1 MTDAISVRDIKRLVE
16 NDSTA
21 VAARILALLNNFQDK
36 LAMVADNAAL
46 KAIGAADRADKFL
59 AFKED
64 TLQLFAFDSGSAA
77 VEALGPPPTVV
88 APTAGTGRWIAL
100 TLGGSAATKSYVDS
114 QDAAAIAS
122 ALATLNTRLRSAA
135 DAAAVKA
142 LDVALLADKAL
153 VYVEDLR
160 QIFAY
165 DASSAAVDVTGV
177 SIEPT
182 AGVGAYLAVTAPA
195 PATTTAAGMV
205 WFTSGVPTAL
215 GAGVDEPAAANS
227 TFIASHKEAQRAPA
241 KGVLSVWMITKE
253 PAGGV
258 DAGNTCVFKL
268 IKSDGTVLI
277 TKEYGAVAFPATGA
291 PTLLGTCSLAEGDI
305 IGWEFING
313 GTVTLPSLNLQF
325 DIAPTA

>member
-1 MTDAISVRDIKRLVE
+1 MTDAITVRDIKRLAE

-36 LAMVADNAAL
+36 LALVADNAAL
-46 KAIGAADRADKFL
+46 KAIGTADRADKFL

-88 APTAGTGRWIAL
+88 APTSGTGRWIAL

-114 QDAAAIAS
+114 QDAASIAS

-153 VYVEDLR
+153 VFVEDLR

-165 DASSAAVDVTGV
+165 DSASTAGDVTGV

-182 AGVGAYLAVTAPA
+182 AGAGAYLAVTAP
-195 PATTTAAGMV
+195 PAAFIWTVESQAVDPAA
-205 WFTSGVPTAL
+205 
-215 GAGVDEPAAANS
+215 DENLPAAANG
-227 TFIASHKEAQRAPA
+227 TFNNSNRLLRRIPC
-241 KGVLSVWMITKE
+241 KGTLRVYYLGAANGPFGIDN
-253 PAGGV
+253 A
-258 DAGNTCVFKL
+258 NTAVFKI
-268 IKSDGTVLI
+268 IKSDNTALI
-277 TKEYGAVAFPATGA
+277 TKTFDTDNQPGGAGS
-291 PTLLGTCSLAEGDI
+291 PTLLGTAAVVEGDI
-305 IGWEFING
+305 VGWECITGANAN
-313 GTVTLPSLNLQF
+313 LPIFNLQF
-325 DIAPTA
+325 DITPTA

>member
-1 MTDAISVRDIKRLVE
+1 MSDAITIADIKRLAG

-122 ALATLNTRLRSAA
+122 ALATLNTRLR
-135 DAAAVKA
+135 AVG
-142 LDVALLADKAL
+142 DVAQVQALVVATLADKAL
-153 VYVEDLR
+153 VYVEDLK
-160 QIFAY
+160 QLYGY
-165 DASSAAVDVTGV
+165 DVLSAAVDVAGV
-177 SIEPT
+177 SIKPT
-182 AGVGAYLAVTAPA
+182 SGAGAYLALTVPPA
-195 PATTTAAGMV
+195 AFV
-205 WFTSGVPTAL
+205 WTVESQAVEP
-215 GAGVDEPAAANS
+215 GAGDELPAAADG
-227 TFIASHKEAQRAPA
+227 TFGASNRILRRIPCNGTLRVYYLGAANGPF
-241 KGVLSVWMITKE
+241 GIDDV
-253 PAGGV
+253 
-258 DAGNTCVFKL
+258 NTATFKI
-268 IKSDGTVLI
+268 IKSDNTALI
-277 TKEYGAVAFPATGA
+277 TKVFNGTTQPGGVGS
-291 PTLLGTCSLAEGDI
+291 PTLLGTAAVVEGDMV
-305 IGWEFING
+305 GWECKTAGAPGSAN
-313 GTVTLPSLNLQF
+313 LPIFNLQF
-325 DIAPTA
+325 DITPTA